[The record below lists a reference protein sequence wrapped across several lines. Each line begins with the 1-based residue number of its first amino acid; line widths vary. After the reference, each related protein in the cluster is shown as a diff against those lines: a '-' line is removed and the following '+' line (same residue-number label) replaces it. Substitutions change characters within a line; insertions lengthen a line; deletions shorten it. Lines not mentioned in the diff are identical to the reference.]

1 MYICVFLNLKLH
13 DILGH
18 INRHVSC
25 LQKMQI
31 SFNYFFYILDFVLV
45 KLFIFFLDIVSIV
58 AKTTK
63 FLVRIPYFRSIV
75 PHIKKKKS
83 IVSRINV
90 RKMILKFIMLKI
102 INITK

>member
-1 MYICVFLNLKLH
+1 MY

-45 KLFIFFLDIVSIV
+45 KLFIFFVDIVSIV

-63 FLVRIPYFRSIV
+63 ILVRIPYFKLNV
-75 PHIKKKKS
+75 PHIKKKKKKT
-83 IVSRINV
+83 IVSRINL
-90 RKMILKFIMLKI
+90 RKMILKFHYA
-102 INITK
+102 

>member
-1 MYICVFLNLKLH
+1 MH

-63 FLVRIPYFRSIV
+63 FLVRIPYFKSIV
-75 PHIKKKKS
+75 PHIKKKKKKS

-90 RKMILKFIMLKI
+90 RKMILKFHYA
-102 INITK
+102 

>member
-1 MYICVFLNLKLH
+1 
-13 DILGH
+13 
-18 INRHVSC
+18 
-25 LQKMQI
+25 MQI

-63 FLVRIPYFRSIV
+63 FLVRIPYFKSIV
-75 PHIKKKKS
+75 PHIKKKKKKS

-90 RKMILKFIMLKI
+90 RKMILKFHYA
-102 INITK
+102 

>member
-1 MYICVFLNLKLH
+1 MH

-63 FLVRIPYFRSIV
+63 FLVIIPYFKSIV
-75 PHIKKKKS
+75 PHIKKKKKKS

-90 RKMILKFIMLKI
+90 RKMILKFHYA
-102 INITK
+102 